1 MSGKVLSIAAPVVD
15 MTDALA
21 VLDSLRAAVEAGEI
35 VAFACVGIE
44 PDDCTRMWS
53 SATRP
58 TTRLKIIGAMAHML
72 HSYEAD
78 L

>member
-1 MSGKVLSIAAPVVD
+1 VSAKVLSLAAPVVD
-15 MTDALA
+15 KSDALE
-21 VLDSLRAAVEAGEI
+21 VLDDLRAAVERGEI
-35 VAFACVGIE
+35 IAFACVGIE
-44 PDDCTRMWS
+44 PDDCTQIWS
-53 SATRP
+53 SSTKP